1 MTFFNHNMTD
11 AELIRAAEVCEGQP
25 LRLMAARLKAHRQAL
40 DSIADTIAAVPS
52 LERQALAGTAIV
64 QALDTIEEIIS

>member
-1 MTFFNHNMTD
+1 MTD

-40 DSIADTIAAVPS
+40 DTIADCVASVPD

-64 QALDTIEEIIS
+64 QAIETIETLI

>member
-1 MTFFNHNMTD
+1 MTD

-25 LRLMAARLKAHRQAL
+25 LRLMAARLKAHRQTL
-40 DSIADTIAAVPS
+40 DTIAGAVESVPD

-64 QALDTIEEIIS
+64 QALDTIETLI

>member
-1 MTFFNHNMTD
+1 MTD

-40 DSIADTIAAVPS
+40 DAIADTVASVPD

-64 QALDTIEEIIS
+64 QALDTIETLI